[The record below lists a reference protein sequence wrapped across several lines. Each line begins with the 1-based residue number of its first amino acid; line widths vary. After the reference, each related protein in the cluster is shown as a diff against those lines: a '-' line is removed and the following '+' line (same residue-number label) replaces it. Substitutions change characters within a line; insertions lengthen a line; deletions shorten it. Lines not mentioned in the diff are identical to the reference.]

1 MKHTWFQWLLV
12 SSFLVTVVLEL
23 YGIFQHDYTISDF
36 ILEHVRM
43 RWRVAL
49 AAWLVFHFIF
59 EYPTYK

>member
-1 MKHTWFQWLLV
+1 M
-12 SSFLVTVVLEL
+12 TVVLEL

-43 RWRVAL
+43 RWRVAI